1 MQRFTPE
8 RTPTFV
14 TTIARDSWGAR
25 TLHADRHP
33 PSDTDAELWR
43 RAAAGDRP
51 AFGVIFERHAE
62 ALWNHG
68 YRLTGSWSQAE
79 DLASTTFLTAWRK
92 RAEVVLVH
100 DSALPWLY
108 AVAGNLARAEY
119 RRSGRFLRAVRRL
132 PVEETSADHAD
143 AVAHRVDH
151 GRRTAEIAEAVS
163 ALSRAER
170 EAVQLCLLAEVPT
183 ADAAVIL
190 GVAEASVRSRLSRA
204 RSRLRTLLEVAP

>member
-8 RTPTFV
+8 RTPTVV
-14 TTIARDSWGAR
+14 TTIAGDSWGAR
-25 TLHADRHP
+25 TLHATGHP
-33 PSDTDAELWR
+33 PPDTDAELWR
-43 RAAAGDRP
+43 RAAAGDQQ
-51 AFGVIFERHAE
+51 AFGELFERHAE

-79 DLASTTFLTAWRK
+79 DLASITFMTAWRR

-108 AVAGNLARAEY
+108 AVAGNLARTEN
-119 RRSGRFLRAVRRL
+119 RRSVRFLRAVRRM
-132 PVEETSADHAD
+132 PIEDTTADHAD
-143 AVAHRVDH
+143 AVAHRVDG
-151 GRRTAEIAEAVS
+151 GRRTKEIAEAVG
-163 ALSRAER
+163 ALSKAER
-170 EAVQLCLLAEVPT
+170 EAVQLCLLAEVTT

-204 RSRLRTLLEVAP
+204 RARLRTLLEVV

>member
-8 RTPTFV
+8 RTPTGV
-14 TTIARDSWGAR
+14 TTSARDSWGAR
-25 TLHADRHP
+25 TLHATAHP
-33 PSDTDAELWR
+33 PPDTDAELWR
-43 RAAAGDRP
+43 RAAAGDQE
-51 AFGVIFERHAE
+51 AFGVLFERHAE

-108 AVAGNLARAEY
+108 AVAGNLARTE
-119 RRSGRFLRAVRRL
+119 R
-132 PVEETSADHAD
+132 TIADHAD

-151 GRRTAEIAEAVS
+151 GRRTAELAEAVG
-163 ALSRAER
+163 ALSKAER

-204 RSRLRTLLEVAP
+204 RARLRTLLEVV